1 MFTLLSHPVP
11 PNPHLDK
18 TPRMSKLRCIDCFV
32 SIKILSRLI
41 LVSAVLLACEVGSSS
56 LSATDPSTAASGAL
70 VAKSVEFNRD
80 VRPILSDKCFACH
93 GADAGTREA
102 GLRLDTTDSLIANA
116 TGLAA
121 IVAGRSAESLM
132 IERILSDDADLK
144 MPPPHLN
151 KALTSEEVEILRR
164 WIDQGAKY
172 ENHWAFDRPTKVA
185 PPKVDHSSGVQ
196 FHNVQNPID
205 LFIQLKL
212 QEKGLA
218 ASPIADKSTLIRRVS
233 FALTGLPP
241 TLEEQEQFFAD
252 DSDTAYQSMVERYLQ
267 SERYGEEM
275 ARHWLDVARYADT
288 HGMHLDN
295 ERQMWA
301 YRDWVIRSFNNNM
314 PFDQFTIEQLAGD
327 LLPNPNID
335 QLIAT
340 GFNRCNV
347 TSSEGGSI
355 NEELIYRYAVDRTS
369 TTMQVWMG
377 LTGGCAV
384 CHDHKFDPISQ
395 KEFYSMYAFFNSAA
409 DPAMDGNSLLTS
421 PTTKIDREEDKAKLA
436 EIDQQLKS
444 LLEKLES
451 ETANI
456 EYADPALANPLPE
469 PETTFTMWMDDEF
482 PAGGNLTAAG
492 APIEFVESETPKPV
506 SGKKVLKRT
515 DGGLAQDVWESKSN
529 PMVVPSNG
537 VFQVSVWIDPQ
548 NIPKSI
554 MVQFFRE
561 GWNHRAVWGDYNA
574 INWGKIDSFERV
586 SMGDLPET
594 GAWVQLSVP
603 FEKLGLN
610 ADDKIQGFALTQ
622 FGGTVY
628 WDKAGAAGVI
638 AKATDLRYSFAA
650 WKARQLATP
659 ADQLDAGIRDAV
671 QRYKVSIDNASGAGA
686 QADVEAEIQLRKYY
700 LTRICVV
707 TKSSFQQYTDAIA
720 ALQNK
725 RKEVEES
732 IPGTFIYRDLPTPR
746 ESFVMMRGAYNK
758 PGEPV
763 QPGVLAIL
771 PPLKIEGEKRQ
782 ANRLDLARWLV
793 SKEHPLTARVTV
805 NRLWQQFFGIGL
817 VKSSYDFGTQ
827 GELPVNSE
835 LLDWLAIEFQDSGWD
850 IKHLVRLMI
859 NSHTF
864 QQSSRVES
872 QHLEIDPA
880 NRFLARGPRYRL
892 DAEQIRDNALF
903 VSGLLDL
910 KMGGKGVKPYQPAN
924 IWEPVGFAGSNTRFY
939 TQESG
944 SALYRRSIYTFYKRT
959 APPPFMSNFDAPN
972 REQSCSLRERSNT
985 PLQALQLMNDVQYV
999 EAARCCAERIM
1010 EKTEDI
1016 NSRIELGFRLVLSRK
1031 PTVREM
1037 ETLAKLYIDQLDRF
1051 STAPEAADS
1060 LLAFGEKRS
1069 NEKWNSKELAS
1080 LTLVC
1085 NVLLNMDETTNR
1097 N

>member
-1 MFTLLSHPVP
+1 
-11 PNPHLDK
+11 
-18 TPRMSKLRCIDCFV
+18 MSRLRYIDCCV
-32 SIKILSRLI
+32 SAKILPFFI
-41 LVSAVLLACEVGSSS
+41 AVFIGLFIGELGVFSPLQADSTSEPVES
-56 LSATDPSTAASGAL
+56 LSSKT
-70 VAKSVEFNRD
+70 VEYNRD

-102 GLRLDTTDSLIANA
+102 GLRLDTPDSLIASDN
-116 TGLAA
+116 GMAA

-132 IERILSDDADLK
+132 IERILSEDADLK
-144 MPPPHLN
+144 MPPTHLN
-151 KALTSEEVEILRR
+151 KALTLEEIEVLRK

-172 ENHWAFDRPTKVA
+172 ENHWAFENPNRVE
-185 PPKVDHSSGVQ
+185 PPKLAHSYS
-196 FHNVQNPID
+196 VQNPID
-205 LFIQLKL
+205 LFIQDNL
-212 QEKGLA
+212 QEKGLN
-218 ASPIADKSTLIRRVS
+218 ASGVADKSTLIRRVS

-252 DSDTAYQSMVERYLQ
+252 DSTTAYQSMVERYLQ

-275 ARHWLDVARYADT
+275 ARHWLDMARYADT

-301 YRDWVIRSFNNNM
+301 YRDWVVRSFNNNM

-327 LLPNPNID
+327 LLPNPSVD

-421 PTTKIDREEDKAKLA
+421 PTTRIDREEDKAKLA
-436 EIDQQLKS
+436 EMDQQLS
-444 LLEKLES
+444 ALQQRFES
-451 ETANI
+451 DTTKI
-456 EYADPALANPLPE
+456 EYSDPAMANPPPE
-469 PETTFTMWMDDEF
+469 PEATFAMWMDDEF

-492 APIEFVESETPKPV
+492 APIEFVESETPTPL

-529 PMVVPSNG
+529 PLVVPSNG
-537 VFQVSVWIDPQ
+537 EFQVSVWIDP
-548 NIPKSI
+548 NNVPKSI

-586 SMGDLPET
+586 AMGNLPET

-638 AKATDLRYSFAA
+638 AKGTDLRYSFAV
-650 WKARQLATP
+650 WKTLQIATP
-659 ADQLDAGIRDAV
+659 PDQIDVEIRDAV
-671 QRYKVSIDNASGAGA
+671 QRYKVSIEGTGASSE
-686 QADVEAEIQLRKYY
+686 QTDSVADGELRKYY
-700 LTRICVV
+700 LTRICVL
-707 TKSSFQQYTDAIA
+707 TKSAFQHYTDAIA
-720 ALQNK
+720 TLKTK

-732 IPGTFIYRDLPTPR
+732 IPGTFIYRDLSTPR

-771 PPLKIEGEKRQ
+771 PPLKMDGEQRR

-805 NRLWQQFFGIGL
+805 NRLWQQFFGVGL

-827 GELPVNSE
+827 GELPINRE
-835 LLDWLAIEFQDSGWD
+835 LLDWLAVDFQENGWD
-850 IKHLVRLMI
+850 IKRLVRLMV
-859 NSHTF
+859 NSHAF

-872 QHLEIDPA
+872 QHWDTDPA
-880 NRFLARGPRYRL
+880 NRYLARGPRFRL

-903 VSGLLDL
+903 VAGLLDL

-999 EAARCCAERIM
+999 EAARFCAERIM
-1010 EKTEDI
+1010 ENAEDI
-1016 NSRIELGFRLVLSRK
+1016 QGRIELGFRIVLSRR
-1031 PTVREM
+1031 PTVQEM
-1037 ETLAKLYIDQLDRF
+1037 ETLSKLYADQLARF
-1051 STAPEAADS
+1051 TSSPDDASA

-1069 NEKWNSKELAS
+1069 NEKWNLSELAS

>member
-1 MFTLLSHPVP
+1 
-11 PNPHLDK
+11 
-18 TPRMSKLRCIDCFV
+18 MSSLRCTFGFMCSSIFALLTTFV
-32 SIKILSRLI
+32 FGLSFSNLSI
-41 LVSAVLLACEVGSSS
+41 SAAIHP
-56 LSATDPSTAASGAL
+56 DTAADP
-70 VAKSVEFNRD
+70 VEKADSKPIEYNRD

-93 GADAGTREA
+93 GADVGTREA
-102 GLRLDTTDSLIANA
+102 GLRLDTTDSLNVRD
-116 TGLAA
+116 TGSAA
-121 IVAGRSAESLM
+121 IVAGQSAESLI
-132 IERILSDDADLK
+132 IERIISEDADLK

-151 KALTSEEVEILRR
+151 KALTANEIDILKK

-172 ENHWAFDRPTKVA
+172 QNHWAFESPRRTE
-185 PPKVDHSSGVQ
+185 PPKLDNSKLI
-196 FHNVQNPID
+196 QNPID
-205 LFIQLKL
+205 QFLQSNLK
-212 QEKGLA
+212 EKGLFPSA
-218 ASPIADKSTLIRRVS
+218 VADKSTLIRRVS

-241 TLEEQEQFFAD
+241 TLEEQEQYFSD
-252 DSDTAYQSMVERYLQ
+252 NSDTAYQSMVDRYLQ
-267 SERYGEEM
+267 SERFGEEM

-301 YRDWVIRSFNNNM
+301 YRDWVVRSFNNNM

-327 LLPNPNID
+327 LLPSPSLD

-377 LTGGCAV
+377 LSGGCAV

-421 PTTKIDREEDKAKLA
+421 PTTQIHREEDKTKLA
-436 EIDQQLKS
+436 EIDEKLKA
-444 LLEKLES
+444 LLEKFEA
-451 ETANI
+451 ETSNI
-456 EYADPALANPLPE
+456 EYSDPALANPQPE
-469 PETTFTMWMDDEF
+469 PETTFSMWMDDEF
-482 PAGGNLTAAG
+482 PAGGNLTAVG
-492 APIEFVESETPKPV
+492 APIEFIESENPMPI

-537 VFQVSVWIDPQ
+537 DFEVSVWIDPK
-548 NIPKSI
+548 NVPKSI

-574 INWGKIDSFERV
+574 IEWGKADSFERV
-586 SMGDLPET
+586 SMGNLPET
-594 GAWVQLSVP
+594 GTWVQLKVP
-603 FEKLGLN
+603 FEKMGLN

-638 AKATDLRYSFAA
+638 SKATDLRYSFAA
-650 WKARQLATP
+650 WKTRQIATP
-659 ADQLDAGIRDAV
+659 SDQLDAEIRDAV
-671 QRYKVSIDNASGAGA
+671 QKYKASTDGAANTTKEADN
-686 QADVEAEIQLRKYY
+686 VAESQLRKYY
-700 LTRICVV
+700 LTRICIA
-707 TKSSFQQYTDAIA
+707 TKSTFQTYTEGIA
-720 ALQNK
+720 ALKTK
-725 RKEVEES
+725 RREIEES
-732 IPGTFIYRDLPTPR
+732 IPGTFIYQDLPTPR
-746 ESFVMMRGAYNK
+746 DSFVMMRGAYNK
-758 PGEPV
+758 PGDPV
-763 QPGVLAIL
+763 QPGVLAVL
-771 PPLKIEGEKRQ
+771 PALKIEGERRR

-793 SKEHPLTARVTV
+793 SDEHPLTARVTV
-805 NRLWQQFFGIGL
+805 NRLWQQLFGIGL

-827 GELPVNSE
+827 GELPINPE
-835 LLDWLAIEFQDSGWD
+835 LLDWLAVDFRDSGWD
-850 IKHLVRLMI
+850 IKRLVRLMV
-859 NSHTF
+859 NSHAF

-872 QHLEIDPA
+872 QHWETDPA
-880 NRFLARGPRYRL
+880 NRYLARGPRFRL

-903 VSGLLDL
+903 VAGLLDL

-939 TQESG
+939 SQESG

-972 REQSCSLRERSNT
+972 REQTCSLRERSNT

-999 EAARCCAERIM
+999 EAARSCAERIM
-1010 EKTEDI
+1010 EQTEDI
-1016 NSRIELGFRLVLSRK
+1016 SNRIELGFRLVLSRG
-1031 PTVREM
+1031 PTEGEM
-1037 ETLAKLYIDQLDRF
+1037 ETLRKLYADQLDRF
-1051 STAPEAADS
+1051 NASPEAAAA